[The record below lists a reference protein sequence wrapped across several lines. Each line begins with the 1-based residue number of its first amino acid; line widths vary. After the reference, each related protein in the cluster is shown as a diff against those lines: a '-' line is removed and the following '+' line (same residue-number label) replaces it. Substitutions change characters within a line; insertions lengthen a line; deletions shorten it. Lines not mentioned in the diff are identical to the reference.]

1 MSWWSFSHHLHT
13 NFLVLFKAAHMSA
26 ENSSLLLPDLYLD
39 ANSFKPPA
47 SSQHSCVPDVYTQAS
62 RKPGTA
68 PHSPVSLH
76 LCIFLSLSL
85 SLLHTLRQAH
95 TCEHPPGTGLADAG
109 AQVQTAILKHREE
122 SGEGTSGCQGPP
134 ATELGS
140 HMCFI
145 TNPLAILQGK
155 NYYLPWRN

>member
-1 MSWWSFSHHLHT
+1 MQATFFTRRTSFLWLIAKLIE
-13 NFLVLFKAAHMSA
+13 LVK
-26 ENSSLLLPDLYLD
+26 
-39 ANSFKPPA
+39 
-47 SSQHSCVPDVYTQAS
+47 
-62 RKPGTA
+62 R
-68 PHSPVSLH
+68 
-76 LCIFLSLSL
+76 SLSL

-155 NYYLPWRN
+155 NYYLPWRNWDVEWFPQGHTAHSGKFRMERFSWKATLGVCECMVLFRSWE

>member
-1 MSWWSFSHHLHT
+1 MV
-13 NFLVLFKAAHMSA
+13 NFHPVR
-26 ENSSLLLPDLYLD
+26 
-39 ANSFKPPA
+39 
-47 SSQHSCVPDVYTQAS
+47 AS
-62 RKPGTA
+62 RQEVDGLREGA
-68 PHSPVSLH
+68 VG
-76 LCIFLSLSL
+76 FL
-85 SLLHTLRQAH
+85 
-95 TCEHPPGTGLADAG
+95 DAG